1 MRGNLTATRAIDALA
16 VLPEPFAHLF
26 QTQQRRFRQT
36 SVGLRAYV
44 EQKVAVTPRRAY
56 KVMHKLFRGLIV
68 EVGNFV
74 SPHAVHRLA
83 RLERQLAYRLPGQ
96 SGSVLARQVA
106 LENLYVLALERH
118 KMVIVAHQTGRLQ
131 TVYMVVKAAQFP
143 VETGI
148 LVLIPHTVEP
158 YRPNLSIIGQKLRKL
173 VFHKE
178 IIVVIAYR
186 RTGATCSETGTPAR
200 AIVAPPV
207 DKRIIE
213 MQLHALPVALV
224 GQFAHHITPERSSIH
239 YIVSALCRIP
249 HRESLVMAR
258 SETDVLRT

>member
-1 MRGNLTATRAIDALA
+1 
-16 VLPEPFAHLF
+16 
-26 QTQQRRFRQT
+26 
-36 SVGLRAYV
+36 
-44 EQKVAVTPRRAY
+44 
-56 KVMHKLFRGLIV
+56 MHKLFRGLIV

-96 SGSVLARQVA
+96 SGSVLARQVT

-118 KMVIVAHQTGRLQ
+118 KMVVVAHQAGRLQ
-131 TVYMVVKAAQFP
+131 TVYMVVKTAQFP

-158 YRPNLSIIGQKLRKL
+158 YRPNFAVIGQKLRKL

-224 GQFAHHITPERSSIH
+224 GQFAHYITPERSSIH